1 MTVRAKQSV
10 VQDLSDLEYLDLEAR
25 NPPVSLYLAGTVVV
39 MNVCATVLSLMA

>member
-10 VQDLSDLEYLDLEAR
+10 VQDLSDLEYIDLEER